1 MISFDINAS
10 IQSTLT
16 GLPGNS
22 DIKRDLKNGKR
33 KNQILI
39 FYIFTY
45 R

>member
-22 DIKRDLKNGKR
+22 DIKIDLKMVKGKT
-33 KNQILI
+33 K
-39 FYIFTY
+39 Y
-45 R
+45 